1 MSFRLVRSALTLA
14 AVSAMAL
21 LGACANQPKPAPTSA
36 ATPVDDVNNDP
47 YETVNREI
55 WEIDLT
61 FDRFFLK
68 PIAIG
73 YRDATPT
80 FFQRSVSNILTNLRT
95 PVIFVNDVLQG
106 DPDKAAK
113 SLARLYINSVMGV
126 GGIFDVASAGKV
138 PFHDSDFGQ
147 TLGVWGVGS
156 GPFLVLPLLG
166 PSDPRDAIG
175 YGVDSF
181 IDPFDIEM
189 RAHGFDEAN
198 YVRLGVGIVSD
209 RAMTLDEL
217 DELQKSS
224 LDFYAAVRSLYQQRR
239 AAAIDSSRDG
249 GTATPVVPYD
259 DLSAPTPS
267 KTAVPPSPA
276 GKAQ

>member
-1 MSFRLVRSALTLA
+1 MS
-14 AVSAMAL
+14 L
-21 LGACANQPKPAPTSA
+21 LCACANQPKPGQGSA
-36 ATPVDDVNNDP
+36 ASDDVNNDP

-68 PIAIG
+68 PIATG

-80 FFQRSVSNILTNLRT
+80 FFQRSVSNVLTNLRT

-113 SLARLYINSVMGV
+113 SLGRLYINSVMGL

-189 RAHGFDEAN
+189 RAHGIDEAN
-198 YVRLGVGIVSD
+198 YVRMGVGIVSD
-209 RAMTLDEL
+209 RALTLDEL

-267 KTAVPPSPA
+267 KTAAPPSPA